1 MRGGLKNTENLRN
14 IMRHMFRRVFLKD
27 REDQKIPD
35 KILAKFIMLFDGF
48 CKTCLLYESK
58 YFEKDKDRFVRDMK
72 NFMSKESTQI
82 ERDEI
87 FERNKS
93 NLLYAFE
100 EDFLKFLKEE
110 YEETLSRDENGD
122 VHYYVDELIDYGI
135 KISQI
140 KKTKISCFR

>member
-1 MRGGLKNTENLRN
+1 MKRETKNRSTRSNRLMRGGLKNTENLRN

-100 EDFLKFLKEE
+100 EDFF
-110 YEETLSRDENGD
+110 
-122 VHYYVDELIDYGI
+122 
-135 KISQI
+135 KIS
-140 KKTKISCFR
+140 